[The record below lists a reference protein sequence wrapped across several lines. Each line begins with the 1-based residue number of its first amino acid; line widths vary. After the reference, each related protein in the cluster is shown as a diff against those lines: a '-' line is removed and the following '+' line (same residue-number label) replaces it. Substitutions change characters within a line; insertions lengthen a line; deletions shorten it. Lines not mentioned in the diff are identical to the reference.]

1 MKEKEM
7 HSLFFKHKFVK
18 VTPYLR
24 RFGHRLSGMIMPN
37 LSIFIAWSLH
47 YPPYWV
53 PALHKSTTALRLALS
68 EVETIMI
75 RVVLPILIGFTGGKM
90 FEEQRGGVVAAI
102 ATVGVIVSTDVPQL
116 FGAMFIGPL
125 AGYTFAKIEQILLP
139 KVKEGYEMLTKNF
152 LAGIVGGLLCCFGI
166 LVVAPAV
173 ESASFWL
180 YQFSSWL
187 IEANLLPLV
196 HVFLEPLKVLFFN
209 NAINHGLL
217 TPLGLEGTSQ
227 TGQSI
232 LFLLETN
239 PGPGVGVLVAFL
251 LFGPVGQ
258 RKTAG
263 GATMIQLIGGIHEIY
278 FPFVLMDPR
287 LFLAVI
293 AGGMS
298 GTLVFQIFNVGLSAP
313 ASPGSLVAILA
324 NAPTDARL
332 AVFSGIFVSFLC
344 SFAIASLLLKRQR
357 GIEPVSMIKMKEK
370 EEDQVE
376 TVTTNYQQILFV
388 CDAGMGSSAMG
399 ASLLSRQLKAV
410 DLEIPVTYQS
420 VHQMKWQP
428 KTLVVIQ
435 AELKQLAQK
444 YVPEKDMV
452 SVQNFLEIK
461 SYYPQVL
468 AKLTASSQEQSSLGS
483 ESTET
488 NSTKQIQKLVFLY
501 AENVRGSQTMGMELL
516 RQQAAK
522 QGVAI
527 EVSKEPL
534 ETVFF
539 TKETTYVVTRELA
552 QAYHL
557 DLTQQNLYV
566 VTSFLNKKEYQEWLE
581 GGADRCF

>member
-37 LSIFIAWSLH
+37 LSIFIAWSLLSLVAG
-47 YPPYWV
+47 Y
-53 PALHKSTTALRLALS
+53 TTGNLRLALS

-116 FGAMFIGPL
+116 CGAMFIGPL

-357 GIEPVSMIKMKEK
+357 GIEPVSMIKMKE
-370 EEDQVE
+370 EDQVE
-376 TVTTNYQQILFV
+376 TVTPNYQQILFV

-410 DLEIPVTYQS
+410 NLEMPVTYQS

-483 ESTET
+483 ESTGT
-488 NSTKQIQKLVFLY
+488 NPTKQIQKLVFLY

-566 VTSFLNKKEYQEWLE
+566 VISFLNKKEYQEWLE

>member
-37 LSIFIAWSLH
+37 LSIFIAWSLLSLVAG
-47 YPPYWV
+47 Y
-53 PALHKSTTALRLALS
+53 TTGNLRLALS

-152 LAGIVGGLLCCFGI
+152 LAGIMGGLLCCFGI

-180 YQFSSWL
+180 YQFSYWL

-357 GIEPVSMIKMKEK
+357 GIEPVSMIKMKE
-370 EEDQVE
+370 EDQVE
-376 TVTTNYQQILFV
+376 TVTPNYQQILFV

-410 DLEIPVTYQS
+410 NLEMPVTYQS

-483 ESTET
+483 ESTGT
-488 NSTKQIQKLVFLY
+488 NPTKQIQKLVFLY

-566 VTSFLNKKEYQEWLE
+566 VISFLNKKEYQEWLE

>member
-18 VTPYLR
+18 VIPYLR

-37 LSIFIAWSLH
+37 LSIFIAWSLLSLVAG
-47 YPPYWV
+47 Y
-53 PALHKSTTALRLALS
+53 TTGNLRLALS

-125 AGYTFAKIEQILLP
+125 AGYTFAKIEQIFLP

-166 LVVAPAV
+166 LVVAPTV

-217 TPLGLEGTSQ
+217 TPLGLEGASQ

-298 GTLVFQIFNVGLSAP
+298 GTLVFQIFNGGLSAP

-324 NAPTDARL
+324 NAPTEARL

-357 GIEPVSMIKMKEK
+357 GIELVSMIKMK

-376 TVTTNYQQILFV
+376 TVTPNYQQILFV

-410 DLEIPVTYQS
+410 NLEMPVTYQS

-488 NSTKQIQKLVFLY
+488 NPTKQIQKLVFLY

>member
-37 LSIFIAWSLH
+37 LSIFIAWSLLSLVAG
-47 YPPYWV
+47 Y
-53 PALHKSTTALRLALS
+53 TTGNLRLALS

-357 GIEPVSMIKMKEK
+357 GIEPVSMIKMKE
-370 EEDQVE
+370 EDQVE
-376 TVTTNYQQILFV
+376 TVTPNYQQILFV

-410 DLEIPVTYQS
+410 NLEMPVTYQS

-483 ESTET
+483 ESTGT
-488 NSTKQIQKLVFLY
+488 NPTKQIQKLVFLY
-501 AENVRGSQTMGMELL
+501 AENVRGSQTMAMELL

-566 VTSFLNKKEYQEWLE
+566 VISFLNKKEYQEWLE

>member
-24 RFGHRLSGMIMPN
+24 RFGHHLSGMIMPN
-37 LSIFIAWSLH
+37 LSIFIAWSLLSLVAG
-47 YPPYWV
+47 Y
-53 PALHKSTTALRLALS
+53 TTGNLRLALS

-102 ATVGVIVSTDVPQL
+102 ATVGLIVSTDVPQL

-217 TPLGLEGTSQ
+217 TPLGLEGASQ

-251 LFGPVGQ
+251 LFGSVGQ

-357 GIEPVSMIKMKEK
+357 GIEPVSMIKMKE
-370 EEDQVE
+370 EDQVE
-376 TVTTNYQQILFV
+376 TVTPNYQQILFV

-410 DLEIPVTYQS
+410 DLEMPVTYQS

-483 ESTET
+483 ESTGT
-488 NSTKQIQKLVFLY
+488 NPTKQIQKLVFLY

-566 VTSFLNKKEYQEWLE
+566 VSSFLNKKEYQEWLE

>member
-1 MKEKEM
+1 M

-37 LSIFIAWSLH
+37 LSIFIAWSLLSLVAG
-47 YPPYWV
+47 Y
-53 PALHKSTTALRLALS
+53 TTGNLRLALS

-217 TPLGLEGTSQ
+217 TPLGLEGASQ

-324 NAPTDARL
+324 NTPTDARL

-357 GIEPVSMIKMKEK
+357 GIEPVSIIKMK

-376 TVTTNYQQILFV
+376 TVTPNYQQILFV

-483 ESTET
+483 ESTGT
-488 NSTKQIQKLVFLY
+488 NSTKQRQKLVFLY

>member
-37 LSIFIAWSLH
+37 LSIFIAWSLLSLVAG
-47 YPPYWV
+47 Y
-53 PALHKSTTALRLALS
+53 TTGNLRLALS

-173 ESASFWL
+173 ENASFWL

-217 TPLGLEGTSQ
+217 TPLGLEGASQ

-357 GIEPVSMIKMKEK
+357 GIEPVSMIKMKE
-370 EEDQVE
+370 EDQVE
-376 TVTTNYQQILFV
+376 TVTPNYQQILFV

-410 DLEIPVTYQS
+410 NLEMPVTYQS

-488 NSTKQIQKLVFLY
+488 NSTKQRQKLVFLY

-566 VTSFLNKKEYQEWLE
+566 VISFLNKKEYQEWLE

>member
-37 LSIFIAWSLH
+37 LSIFIAWSLLSLVAG
-47 YPPYWV
+47 Y
-53 PALHKSTTALRLALS
+53 TTGNLRLALS

-357 GIEPVSMIKMKEK
+357 GIEPVSMIKMKE
-370 EEDQVE
+370 EDQVE
-376 TVTTNYQQILFV
+376 TVTPNYQQILFV

-410 DLEIPVTYQS
+410 NLEMPVTYQS

-483 ESTET
+483 ESTGT
-488 NSTKQIQKLVFLY
+488 NPTKQIQKLVFLY

-552 QAYHL
+552 QADHL

-566 VTSFLNKKEYQEWLE
+566 VISFLNKKEYQEWLE

>member
-37 LSIFIAWSLH
+37 LSIFIAWSLLSLVAG
-47 YPPYWV
+47 Y
-53 PALHKSTTALRLALS
+53 TTGNLRLALS

-357 GIEPVSMIKMKEK
+357 GIEPVSMIKMKE
-370 EEDQVE
+370 EDQVE
-376 TVTTNYQQILFV
+376 TVTPNYQQILFV

-410 DLEIPVTYQS
+410 NLEMPVTYQS

-468 AKLTASSQEQSSLGS
+468 AKLIASSQEQSSLGS
-483 ESTET
+483 ESTGT
-488 NSTKQIQKLVFLY
+488 NPTKQIQKLVFLY

-566 VTSFLNKKEYQEWLE
+566 VISFLNKKEYQEWLE

>member
-37 LSIFIAWSLH
+37 LSIFIAWSLLSLVAG
-47 YPPYWV
+47 Y
-53 PALHKSTTALRLALS
+53 TTGNLRLALS

-357 GIEPVSMIKMKEK
+357 GIEPVSMIKMKE
-370 EEDQVE
+370 EDQVE
-376 TVTTNYQQILFV
+376 TVTPNYQQILFV

-410 DLEIPVTYQS
+410 NLEMPVTYQS

-483 ESTET
+483 ESTGT
-488 NSTKQIQKLVFLY
+488 NPTKQIQKLVFLY
-501 AENVRGSQTMGMELL
+501 AENVRSQTMGMELL

-566 VTSFLNKKEYQEWLE
+566 VISFLNKKEYQEWLE

>member
-37 LSIFIAWSLH
+37 LSIFIAWSLLSLVAG
-47 YPPYWV
+47 Y
-53 PALHKSTTALRLALS
+53 TTGNLRLALS

-90 FEEQRGGVVAAI
+90 FEEQCGGVVAAI

-357 GIEPVSMIKMKEK
+357 GIEPVSMIKMKE
-370 EEDQVE
+370 EDQVE
-376 TVTTNYQQILFV
+376 TVTPNYQQILFV

-410 DLEIPVTYQS
+410 NLEMPVTYQS

-483 ESTET
+483 ESTGT
-488 NSTKQIQKLVFLY
+488 NPTKQIQKLVFLY

-566 VTSFLNKKEYQEWLE
+566 VISFLNKKEYQEWLE

>member
-37 LSIFIAWSLH
+37 LSIFIAWSLLSLVAG
-47 YPPYWV
+47 Y
-53 PALHKSTTALRLALS
+53 TTGNLRLALS

-116 FGAMFIGPL
+116 FGAMFIGP
-125 AGYTFAKIEQILLP
+125 
-139 KVKEGYEMLTKNF
+139 

-357 GIEPVSMIKMKEK
+357 GIEPVSMIKMKE
-370 EEDQVE
+370 EDQVE
-376 TVTTNYQQILFV
+376 TVTPNYQQILFV

-410 DLEIPVTYQS
+410 NLEMPVTYQS

-483 ESTET
+483 ESTGT
-488 NSTKQIQKLVFLY
+488 NPTKQIQKLVFLY

-566 VTSFLNKKEYQEWLE
+566 VISFLNKKEYQEWLE

>member
-37 LSIFIAWSLH
+37 LSIFIAWSLLSLVAG
-47 YPPYWV
+47 Y
-53 PALHKSTTALRLALS
+53 TTGNLRLALS

-116 FGAMFIGPL
+116 FSAMFIGPL

-217 TPLGLEGTSQ
+217 TPLGLEGASQ

-251 LFGPVGQ
+251 LFGSVGQ

-344 SFAIASLLLKRQR
+344 SFAIVSLLLKRQR
-357 GIEPVSMIKMKEK
+357 GIEPVSMIKMKE
-370 EEDQVE
+370 EDQVE
-376 TVTTNYQQILFV
+376 TVTPNYQQILFV

-410 DLEIPVTYQS
+410 DLEMPVTYKS

-483 ESTET
+483 ESTGT
-488 NSTKQIQKLVFLY
+488 NPTKQIQKLVFLY

>member
-37 LSIFIAWSLH
+37 LSIFIAWSLLSLVAG
-47 YPPYWV
+47 Y
-53 PALHKSTTALRLALS
+53 TTGNLRLALS

-125 AGYTFAKIEQILLP
+125 AGYIFAKIEQILLP

-196 HVFLEPLKVLFFN
+196 EPLKVLFFN

-217 TPLGLEGTSQ
+217 TPLGLEGASQ

-324 NAPTDARL
+324 NAPTEARL

-357 GIEPVSMIKMKEK
+357 GIESVSMIKMKEK

-376 TVTTNYQQILFV
+376 TVTPNYQQILFV

-410 DLEIPVTYQS
+410 NLEMPVTYQS

-488 NSTKQIQKLVFLY
+488 NPTKQIQKLVFLY

>member
-37 LSIFIAWSLH
+37 LSIFIVWSLLSLVAG
-47 YPPYWV
+47 Y
-53 PALHKSTTALRLALS
+53 TTGNLRLALS

-217 TPLGLEGTSQ
+217 TPLGLEGASQ

-298 GTLVFQIFNVGLSAP
+298 GTLVFQIFNGGLSAP

-324 NAPTDARL
+324 NAPTEARL

-357 GIEPVSMIKMKEK
+357 GIELVSMIKMK

-376 TVTTNYQQILFV
+376 TVTPNYQQILFV

-410 DLEIPVTYQS
+410 NLEMPVTYQS

-468 AKLTASSQEQSSLGS
+468 AKLTASSQEQSSLGL

-488 NSTKQIQKLVFLY
+488 NPTKQRQKLVFLY

>member
-37 LSIFIAWSLH
+37 LSIFIAWSLLSLVAG
-47 YPPYWV
+47 Y
-53 PALHKSTTALRLALS
+53 TTGNLRLALS

-217 TPLGLEGTSQ
+217 TPLGLEGASQ

-239 PGPGVGVLVAFL
+239 PGQGVGVLVAFL
-251 LFGPVGQ
+251 LFGSVGQ

-357 GIEPVSMIKMKEK
+357 GIEPVSMIKMKE
-370 EEDQVE
+370 EDQVE
-376 TVTTNYQQILFV
+376 TVTPNYQQILFV

-410 DLEIPVTYQS
+410 DLEMPVTYKS

-483 ESTET
+483 ESTGT
-488 NSTKQIQKLVFLY
+488 NPTKQIQKLVFLY

>member
-37 LSIFIAWSLH
+37 LSIFIAWSLLSLVAG
-47 YPPYWV
+47 Y
-53 PALHKSTTALRLALS
+53 TTGNLRLALS

-263 GATMIQLIGGIHEIY
+263 GATMNLLIGGIHEIY

-357 GIEPVSMIKMKEK
+357 GIEPVSMIKMKE
-370 EEDQVE
+370 EDQVE
-376 TVTTNYQQILFV
+376 TVTPNYQQILFV

-410 DLEIPVTYQS
+410 NLEMPVTYQS

-483 ESTET
+483 ESTGT
-488 NSTKQIQKLVFLY
+488 NPTKQIQKLVFLY

-566 VTSFLNKKEYQEWLE
+566 VISFLNKKEYQEWLE

>member
-18 VTPYLR
+18 VTPYLLK
-24 RFGHRLSGMIMPN
+24 FGHRLSGMIMPN
-37 LSIFIAWSLH
+37 LSIFIAWSLLSLVAG
-47 YPPYWV
+47 Y
-53 PALHKSTTALRLALS
+53 TTGNLRLALS
-68 EVETIMI
+68 ELETIMI

-357 GIEPVSMIKMKEK
+357 GIEPVSMIKMKE
-370 EEDQVE
+370 EDQVE
-376 TVTTNYQQILFV
+376 TVTPNYQQILFV

-410 DLEIPVTYQS
+410 NLEMPVTYQS

-483 ESTET
+483 ESTGT
-488 NSTKQIQKLVFLY
+488 NPTKQIQKLVFLY

-566 VTSFLNKKEYQEWLE
+566 VISFLNKKEYQEWLE

>member
-18 VTPYLR
+18 ATPYLR

-37 LSIFIAWSLH
+37 LSIFIAWSLLSLVAG
-47 YPPYWV
+47 Y
-53 PALHKSTTALRLALS
+53 TTGNLRLALS

-357 GIEPVSMIKMKEK
+357 GIEPVSMIKMKE
-370 EEDQVE
+370 EDQVE
-376 TVTTNYQQILFV
+376 TVTPNYQQILFV

-410 DLEIPVTYQS
+410 NLEMPVTYQS

-468 AKLTASSQEQSSLGS
+468 AKLTASSQEQSSLVS
-483 ESTET
+483 ESTGT
-488 NSTKQIQKLVFLY
+488 NPTKQIQKLVFLY

-566 VTSFLNKKEYQEWLE
+566 VISFLNKKEYQEWLE

>member
-37 LSIFIAWSLH
+37 LSIFIAWSLLSLVAG
-47 YPPYWV
+47 Y
-53 PALHKSTTALRLALS
+53 TTGNLRLALS

-217 TPLGLEGTSQ
+217 TPLGLEGASQ

-298 GTLVFQIFNVGLSAP
+298 GTLVFQIFNGGLSAP

-324 NAPTDARL
+324 NAPTEARL

-357 GIEPVSMIKMKEK
+357 GIELVSMIKMK

-376 TVTTNYQQILFV
+376 TVTPNYQQILFV

-410 DLEIPVTYQS
+410 NLEMPVTYQS

-468 AKLTASSQEQSSLGS
+468 AKLTASSQEQSSLGL

-488 NSTKQIQKLVFLY
+488 NPTKQRQKLVFLY

>member
-37 LSIFIAWSLH
+37 LSIFIAWSLLSLVAG
-47 YPPYWV
+47 Y
-53 PALHKSTTALRLALS
+53 TTGNLRLALS

-217 TPLGLEGTSQ
+217 TPLGLEGASQ

-251 LFGPVGQ
+251 LFGSVGQ

-263 GATMIQLIGGIHEIY
+263 GATMIQLIGVIHEIY

-357 GIEPVSMIKMKEK
+357 GIEPVSMIKMKE
-370 EEDQVE
+370 EDQVE
-376 TVTTNYQQILFV
+376 TVTPNYQQILFV

-410 DLEIPVTYQS
+410 DLEMPVTYKS

-483 ESTET
+483 ESTGT
-488 NSTKQIQKLVFLY
+488 NPTKQIQKLVFLY

>member
-37 LSIFIAWSLH
+37 LSIFIAWSLLSLVAG
-47 YPPYWV
+47 Y
-53 PALHKSTTALRLALS
+53 TTGNLRLALS

-357 GIEPVSMIKMKEK
+357 GIEPVSMIKMKE
-370 EEDQVE
+370 EDQVE
-376 TVTTNYQQILFV
+376 TVTPNYQQILFV

-410 DLEIPVTYQS
+410 NLEMPVTYQS

-483 ESTET
+483 ESTGT
-488 NSTKQIQKLVFLY
+488 NPTKQIQKLVFLY

-566 VTSFLNKKEYQEWLE
+566 VISLSLIHI
-581 GGADRCF
+581 

>member
-37 LSIFIAWSLH
+37 LSIFIAWSLLSLVAG
-47 YPPYWV
+47 Y
-53 PALHKSTTALRLALS
+53 TTGNLRLALS

-166 LVVAPAV
+166 LIVAPAV

-217 TPLGLEGTSQ
+217 TPLGLEGASQ

-251 LFGPVGQ
+251 LFGSVGQ

-293 AGGMS
+293 ARGMS

-357 GIEPVSMIKMKEK
+357 GIEPVSMIKMKE
-370 EEDQVE
+370 EDQVE
-376 TVTTNYQQILFV
+376 TVTPNYQQILFV

-410 DLEIPVTYQS
+410 DLEMPVTYKS

-483 ESTET
+483 ESTGT
-488 NSTKQIQKLVFLY
+488 NPTKQIQKLVFLY

>member
-37 LSIFIAWSLH
+37 LSIFIAWSLLSLVAG
-47 YPPYWV
+47 Y
-53 PALHKSTTALRLALS
+53 TTGNLRLALS

-217 TPLGLEGTSQ
+217 TPLGLEGASQ

-251 LFGPVGQ
+251 LFGSVGQ

-357 GIEPVSMIKMKEK
+357 GIEPVSMIKMKE
-370 EEDQVE
+370 EDQVE
-376 TVTTNYQQILFV
+376 TVTPNYQQILFV

-410 DLEIPVTYQS
+410 DLEMPVTYKS

-483 ESTET
+483 ESTGT
-488 NSTKQIQKLVFLY
+488 NPTKQIQKLVFLY

-527 EVSKEPL
+527 EFSKEPP

>member
-18 VTPYLR
+18 VIPYLR

-37 LSIFIAWSLH
+37 LSIFIAWSLLSLVAG
-47 YPPYWV
+47 Y
-53 PALHKSTTALRLALS
+53 TTGNLRLALS

-125 AGYTFAKIEQILLP
+125 AGYTFAKIEQIFLP

-166 LVVAPAV
+166 LVVAPTV

-217 TPLGLEGTSQ
+217 TPLGLEGASQ

-324 NAPTDARL
+324 NAPTEARL

-357 GIEPVSMIKMKEK
+357 GTEPVSMIKMKEK
-370 EEDQVE
+370 EEDQ
-376 TVTTNYQQILFV
+376 
-388 CDAGMGSSAMG
+388 
-399 ASLLSRQLKAV
+399 
-410 DLEIPVTYQS
+410 EIGRAHV
-420 VHQMKWQP
+420 
-428 KTLVVIQ
+428 
-435 AELKQLAQK
+435 
-444 YVPEKDMV
+444 
-452 SVQNFLEIK
+452 
-461 SYYPQVL
+461 
-468 AKLTASSQEQSSLGS
+468 
-483 ESTET
+483 
-488 NSTKQIQKLVFLY
+488 
-501 AENVRGSQTMGMELL
+501 
-516 RQQAAK
+516 
-522 QGVAI
+522 
-527 EVSKEPL
+527 
-534 ETVFF
+534 
-539 TKETTYVVTRELA
+539 
-552 QAYHL
+552 
-557 DLTQQNLYV
+557 
-566 VTSFLNKKEYQEWLE
+566 
-581 GGADRCF
+581 

>member
-37 LSIFIAWSLH
+37 LSIFIAWSLLSLVAG
-47 YPPYWV
+47 Y
-53 PALHKSTTALRLALS
+53 TTGNLRLALS

-152 LAGIVGGLLCCFGI
+152 LAGIVGGLLCYFGI

-357 GIEPVSMIKMKEK
+357 GIEPVSMIKMKE
-370 EEDQVE
+370 EDQVE
-376 TVTTNYQQILFV
+376 TVTPNYQQILFV

-410 DLEIPVTYQS
+410 NLEMPVTYQS

-483 ESTET
+483 ESTGT
-488 NSTKQIQKLVFLY
+488 NPTKQIQKLVFLY

-566 VTSFLNKKEYQEWLE
+566 VISFLNKKEYQEWLE

>member
-37 LSIFIAWSLH
+37 LSIFIAWSLLSLVAG
-47 YPPYWV
+47 Y
-53 PALHKSTTALRLALS
+53 TTGNLRLALS

-357 GIEPVSMIKMKEK
+357 GIEPVSMIKMKE
-370 EEDQVE
+370 EDQVE

-410 DLEIPVTYQS
+410 NLEMPVTYQS

-483 ESTET
+483 ESTGT
-488 NSTKQIQKLVFLY
+488 NPTKQIQKLVFLY

-566 VTSFLNKKEYQEWLE
+566 VISFLNKKEYQEWLE

>member
-1 MKEKEM
+1 M
-7 HSLFFKHKFVK
+7 L
-18 VTPYLR
+18 
-24 RFGHRLSGMIMPN
+24 
-37 LSIFIAWSLH
+37 
-47 YPPYWV
+47 
-53 PALHKSTTALRLALS
+53 
-68 EVETIMI
+68 
-75 RVVLPILIGFTGGKM
+75 VLGCI
-90 FEEQRGGVVAAI
+90 
-102 ATVGVIVSTDVPQL
+102 
-116 FGAMFIGPL
+116 
-125 AGYTFAKIEQILLP
+125 
-139 KVKEGYEMLTKNF
+139 NF
-152 LAGIVGGLLCCFGI
+152 L
-166 LVVAPAV
+166 LVNAV
-173 ESASFWL
+173 K
-180 YQFSSWL
+180 
-187 IEANLLPLV
+187 LPLV
-196 HVFLEPLKVLFFN
+196 HVFRTFGCIFN

-217 TPLGLEGTSQ
+217 TPLGLEGASQ

-251 LFGPVGQ
+251 LFGSVGQ

-298 GTLVFQIFNVGLSAP
+298 GTLVFQIFNVGYSP
-313 ASPGSLVAILA
+313 ASVQVYCCDLN
-324 NAPTDARL
+324 NAPTEARL

-344 SFAIASLLLKRQR
+344 FAIASLLLKRQR

-376 TVTTNYQQILFV
+376 TVTPNYQQILFV

-410 DLEIPVTYQS
+410 NLEMPVTYQS

-488 NSTKQIQKLVFLY
+488 NPTKQIQKLVFLY

-527 EVSKEPL
+527 EVSKESL

>member
-37 LSIFIAWSLH
+37 LSIFIAWSLLSLVAG
-47 YPPYWV
+47 Y
-53 PALHKSTTALRLALS
+53 TTGNLRLALS

-217 TPLGLEGTSQ
+217 TPLGLEGASQ

-324 NAPTDARL
+324 NTPTDARL

-357 GIEPVSMIKMKEK
+357 GIEPVSIIKMK

-376 TVTTNYQQILFV
+376 TVTPNYQQILFV

-452 SVQNFLEIK
+452 SVQIFLEIK

-483 ESTET
+483 ESTGT
-488 NSTKQIQKLVFLY
+488 NPTKQRQKLVFLY

>member
-37 LSIFIAWSLH
+37 LSIFIAWSLLSLVAG
-47 YPPYWV
+47 Y
-53 PALHKSTTALRLALS
+53 TTGNLRLALS

-357 GIEPVSMIKMKEK
+357 GIEPVSMIKMKE
-370 EEDQVE
+370 EDQVE
-376 TVTTNYQQILFV
+376 TVTPNYQQILFV

-410 DLEIPVTYQS
+410 NLEMPVTYQS

-483 ESTET
+483 ESTGT
-488 NSTKQIQKLVFLY
+488 NPTKQIQKLVFLY

-566 VTSFLNKKEYQEWLE
+566 VIS
-581 GGADRCF
+581 

>member
-37 LSIFIAWSLH
+37 LSIFIAWSLLSLVAG
-47 YPPYWV
+47 Y
-53 PALHKSTTALRLALS
+53 TTGNLRLALS

-217 TPLGLEGTSQ
+217 TPLGLEGASQ

-357 GIEPVSMIKMKEK
+357 GIEPVSMIKMKE
-370 EEDQVE
+370 EDQVE
-376 TVTTNYQQILFV
+376 TVTPNYQQILFV

-488 NSTKQIQKLVFLY
+488 NSTKQRQKLVFLY

-516 RQQAAK
+516 RQ
-522 QGVAI
+522 
-527 EVSKEPL
+527 VSKEPL

>member
-37 LSIFIAWSLH
+37 LSIFIAWSLLSLVAG
-47 YPPYWV
+47 Y
-53 PALHKSTTALRLALS
+53 TTGNLRLALS

-217 TPLGLEGTSQ
+217 TPLGLEGASQ

-239 PGPGVGVLVAFL
+239 PGPGVGVLVSFL

-357 GIEPVSMIKMKEK
+357 GIEPVSMIKMKE
-370 EEDQVE
+370 EDQVE
-376 TVTTNYQQILFV
+376 TVTPNYQQILFV

-435 AELKQLAQK
+435 AGLKQLAQK

-483 ESTET
+483 EYTGT
-488 NSTKQIQKLVFLY
+488 NPTKQIQKLVFLY
-501 AENVRGSQTMGMELL
+501 AGNVRGSQTMGMELL

>member
-37 LSIFIAWSLH
+37 LSIFIAWSLLSLVAG
-47 YPPYWV
+47 Y
-53 PALHKSTTALRLALS
+53 TTGNLRLALS

-116 FGAMFIGPL
+116 FGVMFIGPL

>member
-1 MKEKEM
+1 MKKKEM

-37 LSIFIAWSLH
+37 LSIFIAWSLLSLVAG
-47 YPPYWV
+47 Y
-53 PALHKSTTALRLALS
+53 TTGNLRLALS

-217 TPLGLEGTSQ
+217 TPLGLEGASQ

-324 NAPTDARL
+324 NTPTDARL

-357 GIEPVSMIKMKEK
+357 GIEPVSIIKMK

-376 TVTTNYQQILFV
+376 TVTPNYQQILFV

-483 ESTET
+483 ESTGT
-488 NSTKQIQKLVFLY
+488 NPTKQRQKLVFLY

-516 RQQAAK
+516 RQQATK

>member
-37 LSIFIAWSLH
+37 LSIFIAWSLLSLVAG
-47 YPPYWV
+47 Y
-53 PALHKSTTALRLALS
+53 TTGNLRLALS

-166 LVVAPAV
+166 LVVALAV

-357 GIEPVSMIKMKEK
+357 GIEPVSMIKMKE
-370 EEDQVE
+370 EDQVE
-376 TVTTNYQQILFV
+376 TVTPNYQQILFV

-410 DLEIPVTYQS
+410 NLEMPVTYQS

-483 ESTET
+483 ESTGT
-488 NSTKQIQKLVFLY
+488 NPTKQIQKLVFLY

-566 VTSFLNKKEYQEWLE
+566 VISFLNKKEYQEWLE